1 MASGLNE
8 FETDFGFSAGIG
20 VAKGNVAGLLFSGF
34 RIFHDHHLSEAYGQI
49 QVDER
54 AVGAESNDIRTF
66 RDVDIVGTTGDD
78 LDGNAEKNALATAPV
93 AMGERLDERGHRR
106 RLEGSYGSRNL

>member
-1 MASGLNE
+1 MEGNAPELGSGLNE
-8 FETDFGFSAGIG
+8 FATDFGFSAGIG

-34 RIFHDHHLSEAYGQI
+34 RIIHDHHLSEAYGQI

-54 AVGAESNDIRTF
+54 AVGADNNDIHTF

-78 LDGNAEKNALATAPV
+78 LDGNAEKNPLAAAPV
-93 AMGERLDERGHRR
+93 AMGEIRRERA
-106 RLEGSYGSRNL
+106 